1 MHLLV
6 ISVFFCVVHYVVG
19 SLLQM
24 MTSGNNH
31 NVVSVAHMM
40 ESADHS
46 IIEHCFMS
54 HPVAVLE
61 ERISPLLVIGY
72 HSFTDPLHQQV
83 VGFVL
88 GLSIHLLP
96 Q

>member
-24 MTSGNNH
+24 MTSGNYH

-40 ESADHS
+40 ESADYS

-54 HPVAVLE
+54 HPIAVTK

-72 HSFTDPLHQQV
+72 HALTDPLHPQGLV
-83 VGFVL
+83 IVL
-88 GLSIHLLP
+88 GLSIRLLP
-96 Q
+96 R

>member
-6 ISVFFCVVHYVVG
+6 IWVVLRVVSNVVG

-24 MTSGNNH
+24 MTTGNYN
-31 NVVSVAHMM
+31 NIVSVAHMM
-40 ESADHS
+40 ETADNS
-46 IIEHCFMS
+46 IIKYGFMS
-54 HPVAVLE
+54 HAVTVTK

-72 HSFTDPLHQQV
+72 HSLTDRHHPQALV
-83 VGFVL
+83 FVQ
-88 GLSIHLLP
+88 GLSIHRLP